1 MKRKR
6 YYIVYKHTCVITN
19 NVYIG
24 ITSQSWQ
31 RRWNNG
37 QGYKSCNHMHKAIM
51 KYGPDNFI
59 HEILYEGLTKEEA
72 QEKEIELILEYKS
85 NNPEFGYNVS
95 SGGESHNG
103 CKGMHYQTEESK
115 AKISAAHKGKTIP
128 DSVKKKMSE
137 AHKGKH
143 AKPTWLNTEE
153 QRNRTRARMKG
164 NHYASLRKSSG
175 KNKPVISIDPNGVI
189 TEYES
194 LKSAAILANTSPNH
208 IYEVCVGKRKTAGKL
223 KWKYK

>member
-1 MKRKR
+1 MRTR
-6 YYIVYKHTCVITN
+6 YYQVYKHTNKIN
-19 NVYIG
+19 NKVYIG
-24 ITSQSWQ
+24 ITGQNWE
-31 RRWNNG
+31 RRWKTKYRTN
-37 QGYKSCNHMHKAIM
+37 KFFHSAIL
-51 KYGPDNFI
+51 KYGEENFD
-59 HEILYEGLTKEEA
+59 HEVLFEHLTKEEA
-72 QEKEIELILEYKS
+72 QQKEIELIAEYKS
-85 NNPEFGYNVS
+85 NEPKYGYNLS

-115 AKISAAHKGKTIP
+115 AKISAVHKGKTIP

-143 AKPTWLNTEE
+143 GKPTWLNTEE

-164 NHYASLRKSSG
+164 NHYTSLRKSNG

-189 TEYES
+189 TEYDS

-223 KWKYK
+223 KWRYK